1 MRAAERLRA
10 TLAGVDTPCIQGGP
24 MFENSQIAFVGA
36 GTMGEAMIQAMLARS
51 LVTPYQ
57 VAASDALP
65 TRCQELSDRHGI
77 RTAVDN
83 AAIVAEAEIVI
94 LAVKPQVLPI
104 VLGDLKGKMRPGVLV
119 LSIVAGAR
127 LSTLVDGLQV
137 PAIVRAMPNTPAQI
151 GEGITVW
158 IATDAVSGEQR
169 GQAEAILQAM
179 GKAIYVHDER
189 QLDMATALSGSGPA
203 YVFLVMEAMV
213 DAGVRLGFA
222 RPIAE
227 ELVIQTVLGSARF
240 ASQSGKHLAELRS
253 MVTSPG
259 GTTAEALYRLEK
271 GAVRAVIG
279 EAIAAAYEKS
289 CLLAETR

>member
-1 MRAAERLRA
+1 
-10 TLAGVDTPCIQGGP
+10 
-24 MFENSQIAFVGA
+24 
-36 GTMGEAMIQAMLARS
+36 
-51 LVTPYQ
+51 
-57 VAASDALP
+57 
-65 TRCQELSDRHGI
+65 
-77 RTAVDN
+77 
-83 AAIVAEAEIVI
+83 
-94 LAVKPQVLPI
+94 
-104 VLGDLKGKMRPGVLV
+104 
-119 LSIVAGAR
+119 
-127 LSTLVDGLQV
+127 
-137 PAIVRAMPNTPAQI
+137 
-151 GEGITVW
+151 VW

-227 ELVIQTVLGSARF
+227 QLVIQTVLGSARF
-240 ASQSGKHLAELRS
+240 AAQSDKHLAELRS

-289 CLLAETR
+289 CLLAEPR

>member
-1 MRAAERLRA
+1 
-10 TLAGVDTPCIQGGP
+10 

-36 GTMGEAMIQAMLARS
+36 GVMGEAMIHAMLARS

-65 TRCQELSDRHGI
+65 ARCQELSDRHGI
-77 RTAVDN
+77 RTTADNVAV
-83 AAIVAEAEIVI
+83 VAEAEIVI
-94 LAVKPQVLPI
+94 LAVKPQVLPT
-104 VLGDLKGKMRPGVLV
+104 VLDGLRGKIRPGTLV

-127 LSTLVDGLQV
+127 LSTLADGLQ
-137 PAIVRAMPNTPAQI
+137 ASTIVRAMPNTPAQI

-158 IATDAVSGEQR
+158 IATDTVSSEQR

-179 GKAIYVHDER
+179 GKAIYVRDEK

-240 ASQSGKHLAELRS
+240 AAQSGKHLAELRS

-259 GTTAEALYRLEK
+259 GTTAEALFHLEK